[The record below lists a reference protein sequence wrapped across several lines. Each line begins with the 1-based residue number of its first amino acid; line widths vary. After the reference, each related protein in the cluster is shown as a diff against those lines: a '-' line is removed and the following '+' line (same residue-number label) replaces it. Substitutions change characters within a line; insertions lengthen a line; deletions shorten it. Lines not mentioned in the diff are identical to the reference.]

1 MMADWKDRNVIV
13 HRTVDFDVRWDK
25 VTDRIVIRDTLAD
38 EIMVVPV
45 EMLYDIVD
53 TLDTMRLSAL

>member
-13 HRTVDFDVRWDK
+13 YRSPEFDVRLDK

-53 TLDTMRLSAL
+53 VIDTMRLSAL

>member
-13 HRTVDFDVRWDK
+13 HRSPEFDVRLDK
-25 VTDRIVIRDTLAD
+25 VTDRIVIRDTLAE

-45 EMLYDIVD
+45 EMLYDIVE
-53 TLDTMRLSAL
+53 TIDTMRLSAF

>member
-13 HRTVDFDVRWDK
+13 YRSPEFDVRLDK

-45 EMLYDIVD
+45 EMMYEIVD

>member
-1 MMADWKDRNVIV
+1 MMADWKDRNIIV
-13 HRTVDFDVRWDK
+13 YRSPDFDVRLDK
-25 VTDRIVIRDTLAD
+25 VTDRIVIRDMLAD

-53 TLDTMRLSAL
+53 TIDTMRLSAL

>member
-13 HRTVDFDVRWDK
+13 YRSPEFDVRLDK

>member
-13 HRTVDFDVRWDK
+13 YRSPEFDVRLDK

-53 TLDTMRLSAL
+53 TIDTMRLSAL

>member
-25 VTDRIVIRDTLAD
+25 VTDRIVIHDTLAD

-45 EMLYDIVD
+45 EMLYDIID

>member
-1 MMADWKDRNVIV
+1 MMADWEDRNIIV
-13 HRTVDFDVRWDK
+13 YRSPEFEMRWDK

-45 EMLYDIVD
+45 EMFYDIID

>member
-13 HRTVDFDVRWDK
+13 YRSPEFDVRLDK

-45 EMLYDIVD
+45 DMLYDIVD
-53 TLDTMRLSAL
+53 TIDTMRLSAL

>member
-13 HRTVDFDVRWDK
+13 YRSPEFDVRLDK
-25 VTDRIVIRDTLAD
+25 VTDRIVIHDVLAK

-53 TLDTMRLSAL
+53 TIDTMRLSAF

>member
-13 HRTVDFDVRWDK
+13 YRSPEFDVRMDK
-25 VTDRIVIRDTLAD
+25 VTDRIVIHDTLAE

-53 TLDTMRLSAL
+53 TIDTMRLSAL

>member
-1 MMADWKDRNVIV
+1 MADWKDRNVIV
-13 HRTVDFDVRWDK
+13 HHSEEFDCRWDK

>member
-1 MMADWKDRNVIV
+1 MMEDWKDRNRIV
-13 HRTVDFDVRWDK
+13 YRSPEFDVRWDK

-45 EMLYDIVD
+45 DMFYDIVD
-53 TLDTMRLSAL
+53 TIDTMRLSAL

>member
-45 EMLYDIVD
+45 EMLYEIVD

>member
-13 HRTVDFDVRWDK
+13 HHTVDFDVRWDK
-25 VTDRIVIRDTLAD
+25 VTDRIVIRDILAD

>member
-45 EMLYDIVD
+45 EMLYDIVE

>member
-1 MMADWKDRNVIV
+1 MMADWKDRNIIV
-13 HRTVDFDVRWDK
+13 HRTADFDVRWDK

-45 EMLYDIVD
+45 EMLYDVVD
-53 TLDTMRLSAL
+53 TIDTMRLSAL

>member
-13 HRTVDFDVRWDK
+13 YRSPEFDVRLDK
-25 VTDRIVIRDTLAD
+25 VTDRIVIRDTLAE

-53 TLDTMRLSAL
+53 TIDTMRLSAF

>member
-13 HRTVDFDVRWDK
+13 YRSPEFDCRWDR
-25 VTDRIVIRDTLAD
+25 VTDRIVIRDVLAD
-38 EIMVVPV
+38 DIMVVPV
-45 EMLYDIVD
+45 EMFYDIVD

>member
-13 HRTVDFDVRWDK
+13 YRSPEFDARWDK
-25 VTDRIVIRDTLAD
+25 VTDRIVIRDTLAE

-53 TLDTMRLSAL
+53 IIDTMRLSAF

>member
-13 HRTVDFDVRWDK
+13 YRSPEFDVRWDK

-45 EMLYDIVD
+45 DMFYDTVD
-53 TLDTMRLSAL
+53 TIDTMRLSAL

>member
-1 MMADWKDRNVIV
+1 MADWKDRNIIV
-13 HRTVDFDVRWDK
+13 YRSPEFDVRWDK

-45 EMLYDIVD
+45 DMMYDIVD
-53 TLDTMRLSAL
+53 TIDTMRLSAL

>member
-13 HRTVDFDVRWDK
+13 YRSPEFDVRWDR

>member
-1 MMADWKDRNVIV
+1 MMADWKDRNIIV
-13 HRTVDFDVRWDK
+13 YRSPEFDVRLDR

-53 TLDTMRLSAL
+53 TIDTMRLSAL

>member
-1 MMADWKDRNVIV
+1 MMADWKDRNIIV
-13 HRTVDFDVRWDK
+13 YRSPEFDVRLDK
-25 VTDRIVIRDTLAD
+25 VTDRVVIHDTLAE

-53 TLDTMRLSAL
+53 TIDTMRLSAL